1 MNLKGHQ
8 ALLGV
13 LLCFR
18 QVSNELNFIMEQFHC
33 FGGTYLGIYHFSNI
47 IVKSQNTII
56 YLGLADNGTTN

>member
-33 FGGTYLGIYHFSNI
+33 FGGIYLGIYLSF
-47 IVKSQNTII
+47 
-56 YLGLADNGTTN
+56 